1 MKLLIKTIILTA
13 LSFLFSTQISTAQD
27 APFKPSMKFNG
38 RIQSDIE
45 ILKMGDLSSSK
56 FEFRRVHFSV
66 AGHIARKIKYKIETS
81 FAHAKIGFRDIYI
94 EYTGDKLGNFIVGS
108 YAEPTSL
115 DMLTSSKYIP
125 FFERSM
131 LTSLQDFRW
140 GGGFHYNNFKI
151 LDGKVGLQMAYTFK
165 GVNSGGF
172 KDSALEKG
180 GNFIARLSGAVVNN
194 KENHT
199 LVHLGVNYD
208 NRTDE
213 DKADYELKF
222 RPENHMG
229 GKTVVDFSAG
239 ENVTGRSS
247 LGFEAAATFGPIS
260 VQGEYKKQT
269 VSTDKKDFGVNA
281 YYAMA
286 SYFLTGEHRPY
297 KHGAFG
303 RVKPKKSIDDG
314 GYGALELLARYSILD
329 SSEALTTFNGLET
342 NGKTTDLT
350 FGLNWYLNAH
360 TRIMYNFVNTDFG
373 FKDAANTNNQ
383 TAHLFRVQ
391 MDF

>member
-1 MKLLIKTIILTA
+1 MKFLTKSLILAA
-13 LSFLFSTQISTAQD
+13 LSLVLMAQSSF
-27 APFKPSMKFNG
+27 AQEAFKPSMKFNG

-66 AGHIARKIKYKIETS
+66 AGHISRNVKYKIETD
-81 FAHAKIGFRDIYI
+81 FAHAKMGFRDVFI
-94 EYTGDKLGNFIVGS
+94 EYTGGKLGNFIMGS

-115 DMLTSSKYIP
+115 NMLTSSKYIT

-131 LTSLQDFRW
+131 VTTLQDFRW
-140 GGGFHYNNFKI
+140 GGGFHYNNFNI
-151 LDGKVGLQMAYTFK
+151 MDGKVGLQMAYTFK
-165 GVNSGGF
+165 GLSNGGF
-172 KDSALEKG
+172 KDDAIDQG
-180 GNFIARLSGAVVNN
+180 GNFIARVSSAIINN

-199 LVHLGVNYD
+199 LVYLGANYD
-208 NRTDE
+208 NRVNKEGE
-213 DKADYELKF
+213 DFVLKF
-222 RPENHMG
+222 RPENHTG
-229 GKTVVDFSAG
+229 DKTVVHLPEAG
-239 ENVTGRSS
+239 AVEKRSG
-247 LGFEAAATFGPIS
+247 LGFETAVNFGSLSI
-260 VQGEYKKQT
+260 QGEYKKQT
-269 VSTDKKDFGVNA
+269 VTTDKKDFGIDA

-286 SYFLTGEHRPY
+286 SYFLTGEYRPY

-314 GYGALELLARYSILD
+314 GYGALELVARYSVLD
-329 SSEALTTFNGLET
+329 SSDELTTFNGLET

-360 TRIMYNFVNTDFG
+360 TRIMYNFINTDFG
-373 FKDAANTNNQ
+373 FTDTANQNNQ